1 MGVSKIFLLFILIVS
16 ASTKNV
22 VLIGDSRTVGIA
34 VYLMGFDYTTKTA
47 YYGNGSNIVGLT
59 PRIYGSYSVKAIC
72 ETGASYNTFTSK
84 AILSSGVHSALA
96 GSSAG
101 TIVLMWLGVNG
112 LNSEGT
118 FNYYKSL
125 ATKYSKLKFYAI
137 SITGVDASKSNISN
151 NSIKTFNTDLSKN
164 IKNAGL
170 SNLKYKSILYNNDPT
185 KIGTNKVSLAISSST
200 TDVYGLHYF
209 TSGYKI
215 IFDTMVSG
223 I

>member
-22 VLIGDSRTVGIA
+22 VLIGDSRSVGIA

-59 PRIYGSYSVKAIC
+59 PRIYGSHSVKTIC
-72 ETGASYNTFTSK
+72 ETGASYATFNSK
-84 AILSSGVHSALA
+84 AILSDGVHKALG

-101 TIVLMWLGVNG
+101 TVVLMWLGVNG

-125 ATKYSKLKFYAI
+125 ASKYSKLKFYAI
-137 SITGVDASKSNISN
+137 SLTGVDSSKSNISN
-151 NSIKTFNTDLSKN
+151 NTIKTFNTNLSNK
-164 IKNAGL
+164 IKSAGL

-185 KIGTNKVSLAISSST
+185 KVGTNSVSLAITSST
-200 TDVYGLHYF
+200 TDIYGLHYY
-209 TSGYKI
+209 TSGYRV
-215 IFDTMVSG
+215 IFNTMLSG

>member
-59 PRIYGSYSVKAIC
+59 PRIYGSYSVKAVC

-118 FNYYKSL
+118 FNYYKNGLKPRYQRTPVPEHVREHPRQHLLRCAKDEEERIVPGLCPRQLPS
-125 ATKYSKLKFYAI
+125 SKAAAAHRR
-137 SITGVDASKSNISN
+137 VVQ
-151 NSIKTFNTDLSKN
+151 
-164 IKNAGL
+164 
-170 SNLKYKSILYNNDPT
+170 PR
-185 KIGTNKVSLAISSST
+185 
-200 TDVYGLHYF
+200 
-209 TSGYKI
+209 
-215 IFDTMVSG
+215 
-223 I
+223 